1 MLRRLVNTISC
12 CQLLRQ
18 DSSAEVSNPEASRA
32 DQPPRQP
39 KEKSVASNLS
49 LAASSAPLKEH
60 LLPKD
65 SRMSPVLLNGPASI
79 ESQWPGSA
87 SQPPETLTP
96 GRCCSPPL
104 APSHPSH
111 SPDPGAY
118 TPSMPYPRMVGL
130 QCDPT
135 ALETPQSMP
144 LPDLPSPMPMSS
156 VLNYSRRSNQITT
169 DINHMSRPSMSIQG
183 LDNSCRP
190 APNTAGL
197 KYATRHSPTTPG
209 LNNTCRPT
217 YTSAGLNSCMPTPNI
232 PSHECSSRPTC
243 TSPGLFHY
251 SRHTSNTPEFNTS
264 IRSNSTTQ
272 GLKNFRNPTLTAP
285 GCEYSSRPTSTPG
298 KLDSSSRPPSR
309 SPGLNN
315 SKEPPSS
322 SPRFINSNSPTS
334 PNLGLANS
342 NRPATGPPWSNIS
355 AQFRCQSISSH
366 SDSSQD
372 CLSISLEEASFWKG
386 PTYRHILAG
395 EPTFINPAVQEML
408 EVQISKRVHLKVWK
422 ENGKKRSDDVLGCMG
437 GMLESWSS
445 KQNITTS
452 HPFCSRNCQSE
463 QLAGN
468 HQIYYQKVSGN
479 HVQMTC
485 SQFFWG
491 LPFLHSESIVAT
503 VNMVQSSLDTPSI
516 FFNGLTP
523 YTAIQSKSD
532 IPAQLISLKP
542 LPHQLIQSHPVI
554 PKMSDSPSPVAGN
567 LTQACNPTSDP
578 KPQCHSP
585 PVRNNGV
592 SYSNASRY
600 QLSDPPAIE
609 DLEKH
614 LMKKQEESRNN
625 LPDRVK
631 KSHEAF
637 LEGTSKHCV
646 SKNQRSHFHF
656 PGEILD
662 PELQQHLEQHLK
674 KRFYQLHGQW
684 PKRVHPPLNLI
695 KCQEE
700 PIGIGQ
706 TEVNYV
712 NSCPSSVTDDT
723 TQYPQSDSST
733 FSEIAQSPMEPSK
746 DLTNCASTIQKDL
759 VRSPKNSLGKDLEII
774 SNAEVES
781 SYLRHQRIEPPSVSA
796 EVHRKELPK
805 GKLPIHSSS
814 KWNHTDN
821 SKMPLEKTSCHNL
834 TPCKNDS
841 NGPSFLDPGAQKVLD
856 AHLTRRLVRHRWGLP
871 LRCLKIIQVFTMT
884 KAASLPLSWP
894 SNTSLSFGDSRND
907 SIPLKASVHG
917 EPFLPAQEEKVLK
930 EDSTVESTK
939 HPLAEIQLEFPRASL
954 HSDNS
959 GPSETCATIHE
970 DSLTS
975 GSTPHSL
982 IGRAWHCNNLLKS
995 QTSNPGSTPGLIK
1008 GMGQSSDSEQVPLG
1022 IIHQGVSVRNIS
1034 TTSQSPS
1041 SRNTRELE
1049 EVEEEESCDRALTMI
1064 AQEVANSPTKNKHL
1078 RDFKSLET
1086 IGSPSTSRTIDKV
1099 PEVSGLHSRHC
1110 SASGVVLQD
1119 CATGTFLR
1127 DCAPEVL
1134 LAADIL
1140 ASRASQSSHKNVST
1154 TRKSS
1159 CQHRHHFPSRGGTVP
1174 VISKSQEPCTNHNF
1188 STNNQNEY
1196 RSPRQTLYHSRT
1208 RPSQVYNSQNQGKN
1222 LGEKIKSF
1230 VFSIFKP
1237 KEKVMENPRPKIRVL
1252 SSPIQS
1258 QGAVVNRLFVP
1269 QQVDDAKDLM
1279 TSAAWVAEE
1288 KQKIHCRCASSVN
1301 YQEAPKAS
1309 GGGHICR
1316 HRIRTA
1322 ESKITQRNTR
1332 SIQVCPKVNIHPST
1346 DKSMFYRN
1354 KGTELLSPHVP
1365 QAAIYHPMEQA
1376 PRVTGSPR
1384 VHCPRHCSYRNAIYG
1399 KENAFPKLEQLNI

>member
-32 DQPPRQP
+32 DQPPWQP
-39 KEKSVASNLS
+39 KEETVATNLS
-49 LAASSAPLKEH
+49 LAASSSPLKEH

-65 SRMSPVLLNGPASI
+65 SRIMSPVLLNGPASI

-135 ALETPQSMP
+135 ALETPQSTP
-144 LPDLPSPMPMSS
+144 LPDLPSPMPMTS
-156 VLNYSRRSNQITT
+156 VLNYSRRSNQIAT

-197 KYATRHSPTTPG
+197 EHETGYSPTTPG

-298 KLDSSSRPPSR
+298 RLDSSSRPPSR

-334 PNLGLANS
+334 PYLGLANS

-372 CLSISLEEASFWKG
+372 RLSISLEEASFWTG
-386 PTYRHILAG
+386 PTYRHIVAG

-408 EVQISKRVHLKVWK
+408 EVQINKRVHLKVWK
-422 ENGKKRSDDVLGCMG
+422 NGKKQNDDVLGCMG

-445 KQNITTS
+445 KQTITTS
-452 HPFCSRNCQSE
+452 RPFCSRNCQSE

-523 YTAIQSKSD
+523 YTTIQSKSD
-532 IPAQLISLKP
+532 IPAQLISPKP
-542 LPHQLIQSHPVI
+542 LLHELIQSHPVI
-554 PKMSDSPSPVAGN
+554 PKMSDSPSPVAGI
-567 LTQACNPTSDP
+567 LTQSCDPTSDP

-600 QLSDPPAIE
+600 QLSVPPVIE
-609 DLEKH
+609 ELEKH
-614 LMKKQEESRNN
+614 LMKKYQESRNN
-625 LPDRVK
+625 LPDMVK
-631 KSHEAF
+631 KSYEAF
-637 LEGTSKHCV
+637 RELISKHCASQSPV
-646 SKNQRSHFHF
+646 FH
-656 PGEILD
+656 PSRDILD
-662 PELQQHLEQHLK
+662 PGLQELLEQHL
-674 KRFYQLHGQW
+674 KRFYQLHDQW
-684 PKRVHPPLNLI
+684 PQRLQLPVDLI
-695 KCQEE
+695 KSQEE
-700 PIGIGQ
+700 LPGMGPS
-706 TEVNYV
+706 EVIHGTV
-712 NSCPSSVTDDT
+712 GPSPVSDESNL
-723 TQYPQSDSST
+723 YPQSILPT
-733 FSEIAQSPMEPSK
+733 FSERAQSPMEPSK
-746 DLTNCASTIQKDL
+746 DLTTCPATILKDL
-759 VRSPKNSLGKDLEII
+759 GRSPEGSLSKDIDII
-774 SNAEVES
+774 SNAEVETS
-781 SYLRHQRIEPPSVSA
+781 SLRHPRRDPPSVSA
-796 EVHRKELPK
+796 EVHRKELLE
-805 GKLPIHSSS
+805 GMLPIHSSS

-884 KAASLPLSWP
+884 KAASLPFSRP
-894 SNTSLSFGDSRND
+894 SNISLSFGDSRND
-907 SIPLKASVHG
+907 SIPPKASVHG

-970 DSLTS
+970 DSMTS

-1008 GMGQSSDSEQVPLG
+1008 GMCPSSESEQVPLG
-1022 IIHQGVSVRNIS
+1022 GTYQGVSVRNIS
-1034 TTSQSPS
+1034 TTSQSLS

-1049 EVEEEESCDRALTMI
+1049 EVEEEESCDRALTMT
-1064 AQEVANSPTKNKHL
+1064 AQEVANSPINNKHL

-1086 IGSPSTSRTIDKV
+1086 IESPSTSRTIDQA
-1099 PEVSGLHSRHC
+1099 PEDSDLHSHHC
-1110 SASGVVLQD
+1110 LAPGVVLHD
-1119 CATGTFLR
+1119 CATGTLFR
-1127 DCAPEVL
+1127 ECAPEVL

-1140 ASRASQSSHKNVST
+1140 TSRASQSSHKTVST

-1159 CQHRHHFPSRGGTVP
+1159 SQLRQPFPSREGTIP
-1174 VISKSQEPCTNHNF
+1174 MTSKSQDPWTKHMF
-1188 STNNQNEY
+1188 GTNNQKEY
-1196 RSPRQTLYHSRT
+1196 RSPRQNPGHSGT
-1208 RPSQVYNSQNQGKN
+1208 RPAQVYKSQSQEKK
-1222 LGEKIKSF
+1222 LVDKIKDFILS
-1230 VFSIFKP
+1230 VCNP
-1237 KEKVMENPRPKIRVL
+1237 KGKVMENLRPNVRAL
-1252 SSPIQS
+1252 SSPTQS
-1258 QGAVVNRLFVP
+1258 KGPVMNRSFVR
-1269 QQVDDAKDLM
+1269 QQV
-1279 TSAAWVAEE
+1279 AEV
-1288 KQKIHCRCASSVN
+1288 QGLDNRGVHHRCASSVN

-1309 GGGHICR
+1309 WSGHICR
-1316 HRIRTA
+1316 HRIPTM
-1322 ESKITQRNTR
+1322 ESKITHGNT
-1332 SIQVCPKVNIHPST
+1332 SSVKQASHSVIIQPSK
-1346 DKSMFYRN
+1346 DKWMIYSN
-1354 KGTELLSPHVP
+1354 KDTQLLRQPVS
-1365 QAAIYHPMEQA
+1365 QTAMYHRMEQA
-1376 PRVTGSPR
+1376 PRVRGAP
-1384 VHCPRHCSYRNAIYG
+1384 VHCPRHCLYRNALYG
-1399 KENAFPKLEQLNI
+1399 KENAFPNMK